1 MKKVGFVGVG
11 VMGGHMARN
20 VLKAEFPVTV
30 YDTRASAVKSLQD
43 AGARAAGSCEE
54 VGKDADIV
62 IVMVADA
69 AQVTDAVFGDKGLSS
84 GMRKGSTLVIM
95 STIEP
100 TVVKRVAED
109 LKGRG
114 VHVVDAPVY
123 RGAPA
128 AEAGT
133 LGILVGGEQA
143 VLDDCREVLETMG
156 DVYHCGDVGTGEVV
170 KLVNNFI
177 IINHT
182 LLLSEALVTGVKYGM
197 KPERL
202 IELLK
207 AGSANSWILGYWSDM
222 VMNRKFTPPLFD
234 FKMALKDV
242 GLAINTAKELG
253 VPMPVGTLCHQVFQL
268 ASANGRDK
276 LDYTAAVTWLED
288 IAGVKV
294 IAGTAADA

>member
-1 MKKVGFVGVG
+1 MKKVGFIGVG
-11 VMGGHMARN
+11 IMGGHMARN
-20 VLKAEFPVTV
+20 VLKAKFPVTV
-30 YDTRASAVKSLQD
+30 YDTSVAAVKTLQD
-43 AGARAAGSCEE
+43 AGARAANSCEE

-69 AQVTDAVFGDKGLSS
+69 AQVTDVVFGAKGLGAS
-84 GMRKGSTLVIM
+84 MRKGSTLVIM

-100 TVVKRVAED
+100 TVVKRVAQD
-109 LKGRG
+109 LKERG
-114 VHVVDAPVY
+114 IHVIDAPVY

-133 LGILVGGEQA
+133 LGILVGGDQA
-143 VLDDCREVLETMG
+143 VLDDCREVLKTMG
-156 DVYHCGDVGTGEVV
+156 DVYHCGDVGSGEVV

-202 IELLK
+202 IQLLK
-207 AGSANSWILGYWSDM
+207 DGSANSWILGYWSDM

-234 FKMALKDV
+234 FKMALKDT

-253 VPMPVGTLCHQVFQL
+253 VAMPIGTLCHQIFQL
-268 ASANGRDK
+268 AGANGRDK
-276 LDYTAAVTWLED
+276 LDYTAAVTWFEEM
-288 IAGVKV
+288 AGVKV
-294 IAGTAADA
+294 IPSTTAAS